1 MILYTYAVLFV
12 VHQLECTTLCKLVQS
27 IQYLA
32 TRMAN
37 GTIYKLDPQKEST
50 EDFYEFF
57 YVANNLHPVERDN
70 HKKALFLTLL
80 GQGSFRN

>member
-1 MILYTYAVLFV
+1 MILYTYVVLFV

-50 EDFYEFF
+50 EDFEG
-57 YVANNLHPVERDN
+57 DN